1 MAIGKTPPNAPAT
14 TAPGAPPSASTYDYR
29 HDDMF
34 DLPEELQGNT
44 LLPRALKILAGV
56 CAPYWLAN
64 DQAILL
70 QDKHRHITRYALI
83 FATLAVSLAI
93 LQLPFLGM
101 LQEPRDLIFPGLEF
115 V

>member
-1 MAIGKTPPNAPAT
+1 MATGETQPNAPANT
-14 TAPGAPPSASTYDYR
+14 TPGAPPCASAYNYR

-44 LLPRALKILAGV
+44 LLPRALKILVEV
-56 CAPYWLAN
+56 CAPYWQAN

-93 LQLPFLGM
+93 LQLPFLGK
-101 LQEPRDLIFPGLEF
+101 LEEPS
-115 V
+115 